1 MVRSK
6 QMPSVKLPK
15 SLLTTIQTAFKL
27 EAKRLCRDIATILQK
42 PEKELIEKVL
52 QSQCTLQILE
62 DNDETHSCPILIRH
76 SVVLERCRRPCLLG
90 TGLCIHHQ
98 STTTIPEVPSS
109 LKTLTRIECSS
120 DHTAPLW
127 CDETTGYVYGT
138 DGAQVGWY
146 KNERL
151 TLVEFE
157 EEEETI

>member
-1 MVRSK
+1 MSRSK
-6 QMPSVKLPK
+6 QMPAIKLPK

-52 QSQCTLQILE
+52 QSQIALEILE
-62 DNDETHSCPILIRH
+62 DNDETHSCPILIQH

-90 TGLCIHHQ
+90 TGLCIQHQ
-98 STTTIPEVPSS
+98 SITTIPEVPSS

-120 DHTAPLW
+120 EHTLSLW
-127 CDETTGYVYGT
+127 CDESTGYVYGT
-138 DGAQVGWY
+138 DGTQVGWY

-151 TLVEFE
+151 ILVEFGE
-157 EEEETI
+157 EESDS